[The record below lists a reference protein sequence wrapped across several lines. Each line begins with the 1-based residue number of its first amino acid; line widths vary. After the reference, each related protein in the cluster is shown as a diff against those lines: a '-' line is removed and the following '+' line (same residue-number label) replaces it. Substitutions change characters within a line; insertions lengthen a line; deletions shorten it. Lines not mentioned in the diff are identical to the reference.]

1 MPVKNNVILYE
12 SFASAGMI
20 DSPYAIFLEFLRDKR
35 FDDYL
40 IVKLSKQLKQQAIE
54 RAESKY
60 STLSDY
66 LRGLIVKDLEERK

>member
-1 MPVKNNVILYE
+1 M
-12 SFASAGMI
+12 
-20 DSPYAIFLEFLRDKR
+20 RDKR

-40 IVKLSKQLKQQAIE
+40 IVKLSKQLKQQAIG

>member
-1 MPVKNNVILYE
+1 MLLIFSVTILIKKE
-12 SFASAGMI
+12 SIRM
-20 DSPYAIFLEFLRDKR
+20 RDKR

-60 STLSDY
+60 ATLSDY

>member
-1 MPVKNNVILYE
+1 MLLIFSVTILIKKE
-12 SFASAGMI
+12 SIRM
-20 DSPYAIFLEFLRDKR
+20 RDKR

>member
-1 MPVKNNVILYE
+1 M
-12 SFASAGMI
+12 
-20 DSPYAIFLEFLRDKR
+20 RDKR

-60 STLSDY
+60 TTLSDY